1 MTRTTFII
9 ASTSYIIRKGLLL
22 LLQKMDQVQ
31 LLHEVDNIR
40 ELNSSINMY
49 TPDVLIVG
57 SDFLPKQNVDTKALF
72 PQCPHIKI
80 VIIDPHTSQ
89 KAGYH
94 SQITLNDSPES
105 LLKNIRQLLPTPTP
119 VEESTDVGPI
129 SNREKTILKHIAQG
143 MTNKEIADKLF
154 ISKHTVVT
162 HRKNIT
168 HKLGIK
174 SVAGLTV
181 YAILNNLI
189 TVDQVQ

>member
-1 MTRTTFII
+1 MKDPEPI
-9 ASTSYIIRKGLLL
+9 GLC
-22 LLQKMDQVQ
+22 
-31 LLHEVDNIR
+31 
-40 ELNSSINMY
+40 Y
-49 TPDVLIVG
+49 TPFRACSIMPAVLEIYY
-57 SDFLPKQNVDTKALF
+57 
-72 PQCPHIKI
+72 C
-80 VIIDPHTSQ
+80 IDPHTSQ

-94 SQITLNDSPES
+94 SQITLNDSPDS
-105 LLKNIRQLLPTPTP
+105 LLKNIRQLLSTPTP

-154 ISKHTVVT
+154 ISIHTVVT